1 MRLILFSVFFSL
13 VTTSDAQDFQDTS
26 DTAFSTQRF
35 AWSTASVGT
44 ASIGSI
50 YGLSKLWYS
59 QEAQGSFHLFNDA
72 KNWMQMDKLGHSLSC
87 YHVTRGLDALFSWTG
102 LKKRKSLLL
111 ASGISLGYFTTIE
124 ILDGFSESWG
134 FSLSDMGFNAIG
146 VGLYVFQEH
155 YFKSQVFKPKFSFHQ
170 TRFAE
175 QRPEVLGKNFIES
188 LLKDYNGQTYW
199 LSFSPNLIGVQK
211 WPDWLMLSFGHSI
224 RGRLK
229 GDATS
234 YQGITSHRELLLSLD
249 VDLSK
254 IKVKSKLLKGLFEA
268 LNTLKVPFP
277 TLIYA
282 NGRLNARP
290 LYF

>member
-1 MRLILFSVFFSL
+1 VFFSL

-26 DTAFSTQRF
+26 DTVFSMQRF

-59 QEAQGSFHLFNDA
+59 QEDQGSFHLFNDA

>member
-26 DTAFSTQRF
+26 DTVFSTQRF

-59 QEAQGSFHLFNDA
+59 QEDQGSFHLFNDA

-134 FSLSDMGFNAIG
+134 FSLSDKGFNAIG

>member
-26 DTAFSTQRF
+26 DTVFSMQRF

-59 QEAQGSFHLFNDA
+59 QEDQGSFHLFNDA

>member
-26 DTAFSTQRF
+26 DTAFSMQRF

-59 QEAQGSFHLFNDA
+59 QEDQGSFHLFNDA

-290 LYF
+290 IYF

>member
-59 QEAQGSFHLFNDA
+59 QEDQGSFHLFNDA

>member
-26 DTAFSTQRF
+26 DTVFSTQRF

-59 QEAQGSFHLFNDA
+59 QEDQGSFHLFNDA

-87 YHVTRGLDALFSWTG
+87 YHVTRGLDALFSWTD

-254 IKVKSKLLKGLFEA
+254 IRVKSKLLKGLFEA

-290 LYF
+290 IYF